1 MNKKLTIAIS
11 LIFAFSGVSAQV
23 NPKQGYIITN
33 EGDTIHGTID
43 YRSDVRNARECL
55 FAAEGEKEYK
65 TLVPAD
71 IKGYRFADNGIYYV
85 TRTFSIDGQ
94 EKTFFAEYLLQGGV
108 SLYRHKEND
117 TDYYFL
123 VGEDGRV
130 GTVKNDGVLI
140 ATPKEADKAKREALR
155 EASQIFAKSSKARNE
170 LWLRE
175 ITAENLTKI
184 TRDYDMEYCTSSGDC
199 VQFRYDSKKARSLQ
213 VKLRLQAALGL
224 GANSLEPTKNAYDKE
239 NNQTMTALVPQVGI
253 GADFLFP
260 RSNKHWSLQALALLS
275 YWNMSKEMRNMYYSK
290 EGEISEL
297 KYLNL
302 ELQLGGAYC
311 FQPESKVSPVI
322 RAGLAVEQ
330 SVSPKMKNLDGYH
343 VGKGVDDIHAAMGF
357 FIGAGAD
364 IAAGSHQLRLTA
376 EYKWT
381 RSSFSG
387 LNSNYISLCAGIR
400 L

>member
-1 MNKKLTIAIS
+1 MRSIIFILTISVYS
-11 LIFAFSGVSAQV
+11 LAYAQV

-33 EGDTIHGTID
+33 EGDTIRGTID
-43 YRSDVRNARECL
+43 YRSDVRNARECR

-85 TRTFSIDGQ
+85 TRTFAIDGQ

-357 FIGAGAD
+357 FNPTIGVF
-364 IAAGSHQLRLTA
+364 SHIGGVT
-376 EYKWT
+376 
-381 RSSFSG
+381 F
-387 LNSNYISLCAGIR
+387 
-400 L
+400 

>member
-1 MNKKLTIAIS
+1 MNKFIFILFVT
-11 LIFAFSGVSAQV
+11 LIHINVHAQI
-23 NPKQGYIITN
+23 NPMQGYIITN
-33 EGDTIHGTID
+33 EGDTIRGTID
-43 YRSDVRNARECL
+43 YRSDVRNARECR
-55 FAAEGEKEYK
+55 FATEGEKEYK
-65 TLVPAD
+65 TFVPAD

-85 TRTFSIDGQ
+85 TRTFAIDGQ

-290 EGEISEL
+290 EGEISER
-297 KYLNL
+297 KY
-302 ELQLGGAYC
+302 
-311 FQPESKVSPVI
+311 S
-322 RAGLAVEQ
+322 
-330 SVSPKMKNLDGYH
+330 
-343 VGKGVDDIHAAMGF
+343 
-357 FIGAGAD
+357 
-364 IAAGSHQLRLTA
+364 
-376 EYKWT
+376 
-381 RSSFSG
+381 
-387 LNSNYISLCAGIR
+387 
-400 L
+400 